1 MTRYRVDITDA
12 AEADLEQVRRWL
24 VLNAGVDTAERFLDE
39 AAARLDTLEAFPA
52 RGSVPAPLA
61 DLDETIRQM
70 PVGAWRLLYDVDEGT
85 GGEGVVT
92 IFAVVH
98 ERRSLVDAL
107 AERQRR

>member
-1 MTRYRVDITDA
+1 MIRYRVDVTGA

-24 VLNAGVDTAERFLDE
+24 VLNAGVDAADRFLGE
-39 AAARLDTLEAFPA
+39 VATRIDTLEAFPA

-70 PVGAWRLLYDVDEGT
+70 PVGAWRLLYDVDERSV
-85 GGEGVVT
+85 GEGVVT
-92 IFAVVH
+92 IFAIVH

>member
-1 MTRYRVDITDA
+1 MCKTKAPV
-12 AEADLEQVRRWL
+12 AEADLDQVRRWL
-24 VLNAGVDTAERFLDE
+24 VLNAGAE
-39 AAARLDTLEAFPA
+39 AADRFIAEVAARIDTPA
-52 RGSVPAPLA
+52 SLA
-61 DLDETIRQM
+61 DLDETIRQL
-70 PVGAWRLLYDVDEGT
+70 PVGAWRLLYDVEDAS